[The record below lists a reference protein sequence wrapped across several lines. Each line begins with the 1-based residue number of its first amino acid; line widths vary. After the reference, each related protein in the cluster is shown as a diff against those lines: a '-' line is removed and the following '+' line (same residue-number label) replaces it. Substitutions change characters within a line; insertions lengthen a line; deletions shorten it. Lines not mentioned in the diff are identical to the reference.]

1 MNRKIH
7 AEVLEHSRCGLP
19 LLFTETPLSPNSTA
33 PGFVTTNLKA
43 DYSPA
48 PTHFP
53 KARFPHVPVRGSVCC
68 RRRLHSAQLCSPACP
83 AGRGLHHYPI
93 RTPDSWEARDRLSG
107 SDRPSPAKVQLG
119 GGGGRQGAGARES
132 RRPSSVLSRFS
143 KSCPPSL
150 QPYTWATSSNT
161 VLYPL
166 YPLPEDTGTCLANSL
181 LVEVGMIIPASKPA
195 PPQMAKVQLIES

>member
-1 MNRKIH
+1 M
-7 AEVLEHSRCGLP
+7 
-19 LLFTETPLSPNSTA
+19 
-33 PGFVTTNLKA
+33 TTNLKA

-48 PTHFP
+48 PTRFP
-53 KARFPHVPVRGSVCC
+53 QARFPYVPVRGSVCC

-93 RTPDSWEARDRLSG
+93 RTPDSWGARDRLSG
-107 SDRPSPAKVQLG
+107 RDRPSPAKVQLRG
-119 GGGGRQGAGARES
+119 GQGAGARES

-143 KSCPPSL
+143 ESCPPSL

-166 YPLPEDTGTCLANSL
+166 YPLPEDTGTRLTNGL

-195 PPQMAKVQLIES
+195 PPQMAKVQLAEN